1 MITTIVGALALSSIV
16 PPPDYY
22 DFQIIE
28 TPSYTVEYS
37 VKWWESSDKYLYTL
51 LNTDDS
57 TISITNWAVGN
68 AFDLDLGFGGDLD
81 PGEMESIILFGNG
94 FGYEDTFGVVFSDY
108 DYTKAFFNTIAP
120 ATIPTPGA
128 VALLGIASVV
138 GGRRRRR

>member
-22 DFQIIE
+22 DSQIIE

-37 VKWWESSDKYLYTL
+37 VKWWESGDKYLYTL

-68 AFDLDLGFGGDLD
+68 AFDLDLGFGGDLN

-108 DYTKAFFNTIAP
+108 DNTKAFFDTIAP
-120 ATIPTPGA
+120 MTIPAPGS
-128 VALLGIASVV
+128 VALMGIASVV

>member
-1 MITTIVGALALSSIV
+1 MITTIVGALALSSII

-57 TISITNWAVGN
+57 MISITDWAVDN

-81 PGEMESIILFGNG
+81 PGEMESIILFGSG

-108 DYTKAFFNTIAP
+108 DNTKAFFDTIAP
-120 ATIPTPGA
+120 VAIPTPGS
-128 VALLGIASVV
+128 VALMGIASVV

>member
-22 DFQIIE
+22 EFQIIE

-57 TISITNWAVGN
+57 MISITDWAVIG
-68 AFDLDLGFGGDLD
+68 AAIFA
-81 PGEMESIILFGNG
+81 
-94 FGYEDTFGVVFSDY
+94 VV
-108 DYTKAFFNTIAP
+108 AVLIA
-120 ATIPTPGA
+120 
-128 VALLGIASVV
+128 
-138 GGRRRRR
+138 GRFT